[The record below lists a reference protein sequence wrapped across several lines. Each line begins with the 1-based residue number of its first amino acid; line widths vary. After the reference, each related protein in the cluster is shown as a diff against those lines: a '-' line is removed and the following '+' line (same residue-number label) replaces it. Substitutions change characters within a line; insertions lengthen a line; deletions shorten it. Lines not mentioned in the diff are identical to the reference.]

1 MKFLSARGILLTC
14 FMAAMLA
21 VFSLAGVAS
30 ATTVGAQCSST
41 AKVKGQGST
50 LQEEA
55 ELLWTEQF
63 NISGNKYACNGTQ
76 PAKGEKNK
84 PVVEY
89 LHPGSGSGHALR
101 SWGGSIKKA
110 EEYVGPEPEN
120 AFLGTDEPP
129 NRTQLGEIEKRE
141 TTIAP
146 ESIETI
152 PVLEGAV
159 AIIANLPEGCA
170 ATSKSNAGRLVL
182 NDSALE
188 GIYRGTITK
197 WSQLTENGDKLSAIK
212 FTVAKVTVKSGSAT
226 VTVASGGFPGVT
238 VGLKVTGGGVATGSV
253 VSSISGNE
261 LVLSKNATKN
271 SVEAGETLTFTAAS
285 CNAEATITPIVRH
298 DGSGTT
304 HIFKRYLNLINPAK
318 FTDEEGKEVTWGE
331 ISEGGANT
339 QWPAGVVT
347 KEHKGAEACEGS
359 PCMVTTVAETPSSV
373 AYVNLADVRSNGAFS
388 KKSLLGG
395 PKFQKFWMPLQN
407 KEGEESYQDPA
418 SNKDVEAKA
427 SANCAGEEFSN
438 GSAPFPPP
446 SVTAPWDE
454 VTTKLTEPKY
464 TLCGFTYVI
473 TLNDYSAFTV
483 PLTTLEEATTVHDYL
498 QFVLNTE
505 ATKTK
510 EGGQAL
516 VKNRDYLALPKGE
529 VLTEAQNGANRVAF

>member
-1 MKFLSARGILLTC
+1 MKSLFARGVLPACILSAATV
-14 FMAAMLA
+14 AALIA
-21 VFSLAGVAS
+21 PGAAS
-30 ATTVGAQCSST
+30 ATTVGKQCSST

-55 ELLWTEQF
+55 ELLWTAEF
-63 NISGNKYACNGTQ
+63 NVSGNKYACNGTQ
-76 PAKGEKNK
+76 GEKHT
-84 PVVEY
+84 PAVEY

-101 SWGGSIKKA
+101 SWGASIKKP
-110 EEYVGPEPEN
+110 EEYIGPETEN

-141 TTIAP
+141 STIVP
-146 ESIETI
+146 ESLETI

-159 AIIANLPEGCA
+159 AIIVNLPEGCA

-182 NDSALE
+182 DDSSLE

-197 WSQLTENGDKLSAIK
+197 WSQLTENKDALSPLKL
-212 FTVAKVTVKSGSAT
+212 TVASVSTTLGSAT
-226 VTVASGGFPGVT
+226 VTAASFPGVK
-238 VGLKVTGGGVATGSV
+238 VGMKVTGTGIAAGTT
-253 VSSISGNE
+253 VSSVTGTE
-261 LVLSKNATKN
+261 VVLSKNATKTGT
-271 SVEAGETLTFTAAS
+271 VTLTFTAAS
-285 CNAEATITPIVRH
+285 CNSAETIVPIVRH

-304 HIFKRYLNLINPAK
+304 HIFKRYLNLINSAT
-318 FTDEEGKEVTWGE
+318 FTDEEGKTVNWGE

-339 QWPAGVVT
+339 QWPAGIVT
-347 KEHKGAEACEGS
+347 KEHKGSEACEGS
-359 PCMVTTVAETPSSV
+359 PCMVTTVAETPSSI

-388 KKSLLGG
+388 KKSLQGG
-395 PKFQKFWMPLQN
+395 PKFQKFWVPIQN

-427 SANCAGEEFSN
+427 SANCASEEFSN

-464 TLCGFTYVI
+464 PICGFTYVI
-473 TLNDYSAFTV
+473 TLNAYSAFTA
-483 PLTTLEEATTVHDYL
+483 PLPTLEEATTVHDYL

-505 ATKTK
+505 ATAGKQ
-510 EGGQAL
+510 GGQAL
-516 VKNRDYLALPKGE
+516 IKNRDYLALPKGE